1 MHSTPKTLTSLQDK
15 NLRICQL
22 YLVYKKIKLTR
33 RFSHPSYT
41 IRKKSTKLMTYNF
54 RLTYLIPEK
63 SGFEGLLAV
72 EVVLTEKEDSK
83 HLKTWP

>member
-1 MHSTPKTLTSLQDK
+1 
-15 NLRICQL
+15 
-22 YLVYKKIKLTR
+22 
-33 RFSHPSYT
+33 
-41 IRKKSTKLMTYNF
+41 MTYNF

-83 HLKTWP
+83 RLKTWPW